1 MKITTHIAR
10 SLLGFVFLVFGLNGF
25 LHFIPQPPMT
35 GLAAQFVGALAASGF
50 ISVVFAL
57 QIIAAVLLLVNRYV
71 PLALTLL
78 GPVLV
83 NILLFHAFMAAAG
96 LPLPVVLAALWT
108 LVAYRHRAA
117 FRGVLAAVPKQN
129 INMRRGLS
137 SSRSD
142 DSAVGLTSGEQRLT
156 SAL

>member
-1 MKITTHIAR
+1 MKITSLIAR
-10 SLLGFVFLVFGLNGF
+10 ILLGFVFLVFGLNGF

-35 GLAAQFVGALAASGF
+35 GLAAQFAGALGASGF
-50 ISVVFAL
+50 MSVVFAL

-83 NILLFHAFMAAAG
+83 NIVLFHAFMAPAV
-96 LPLPVVLAALWT
+96 LPLPVVLAALLS

-117 FRGVLAAVPKQN
+117 FRGLFAAIPKQD
-129 INMRRGLS
+129 INMRRGLNS
-137 SSRSD
+137 SASD
-142 DSAVGLTSGEQRLT
+142 AAGLTSRDPHLA
-156 SAL
+156 SAV